1 MPTSLH
7 IQDLTAAEIAELL
20 AKQGHKV
27 PPSLVPDLKLFL
39 YEIDRLHDSNL
50 SGNLSADPTDELE
63 AAA

>member
-1 MPTSLH
+1 MPISLH
-7 IQDLTAAEIAELL
+7 IQDLSAAEIAELL

-39 YEIDRLHDSNL
+39 YEIDRMKSSNP
-50 SGNLSADPTDELE
+50 GDEPTGELE

>member
-1 MPTSLH
+1 MPISLH
-7 IQDLTAAEIAELL
+7 IQDLSAAEIAELL

-39 YEIDRLHDSNL
+39 FEIDRVQ
-50 SGNLSADPTDELE
+50 SGNPDGEPTGELE